1 MGKKTHKSLAYS
13 RKTPTFAP
21 TKSPDGGIGRRVGLK
36 HQCRKACRF
45 DPGSGYEAPWDSLD
59 LQGVFFVVQHIF
71 ALPEIQFLSLTGAKS
86 RGFYLNLQAEKT
98 GNMQKLVSI
107 MLKVVAPLAFAVA
120 VLWWMYRGFPW
131 DELMQAVRSDMRWEW
146 MWLSFPFGI
155 SAQAFR
161 ALRWRQ
167 VLAPMGLRPRL
178 STCLHAV
185 FFSYFSSL
193 VVPRSGEV
201 LRCGVLHRYEGISFS
216 RGVGS
221 VVTERVVDM
230 SMVALFSLATVLT
243 QLPVFIR
250 FLGETG
256 LSLSGFLQGFT
267 ATGYLVTAVCLAFI
281 VITGIVLFRRLDF
294 FSKTREMVNDFM
306 DGMLSVR
313 RVQRPWLFIL
323 YSVGIWV
330 SYYLHFYLAF
340 FCFDFTAGV
349 GALAAWVAFVVGCF
363 AVLVPTPNGA
373 GPWHFA
379 VKTVLV
385 LYGVGETDA
394 ALFVLIVHTLQTLL
408 IVVLGLEAMAAL
420 AFTPPVASL
429 RDERLKN

>member
-1 MGKKTHKSLAYS
+1 
-13 RKTPTFAP
+13 
-21 TKSPDGGIGRRVGLK
+21 
-36 HQCRKACRF
+36 
-45 DPGSGYEAPWDSLD
+45 
-59 LQGVFFVVQHIF
+59 
-71 ALPEIQFLSLTGAKS
+71 
-86 RGFYLNLQAEKT
+86 
-98 GNMQKLVSI
+98 MQKLVSI

-281 VITGIVLFRRLDF
+281 VITGIELKDAKFAERINQPYLNGFAGLKIMQSSSFDANSAANLYRQAHGLNMQGSEIVRPSMWANRYPFEECYNLF
-294 FSKTREMVNDFM
+294 
-306 DGMLSVR
+306 
-313 RVQRPWLFIL
+313 
-323 YSVGIWV
+323 
-330 SYYLHFYLAF
+330 
-340 FCFDFTAGV
+340 
-349 GALAAWVAFVVGCF
+349 GALAGC
-363 AVLVPTPNGA
+363 GA
-373 GPWHFA
+373 
-379 VKTVLV
+379 
-385 LYGVGETDA
+385 
-394 ALFVLIVHTLQTLL
+394 Q
-408 IVVLGLEAMAAL
+408 
-420 AFTPPVASL
+420 
-429 RDERLKN
+429 